1 MSWRS
6 ALRPLS
12 KSITVS
18 EETKRRL
25 EAVKE
30 TIEFRTER
38 RMTITGTV
46 RYLVD
51 YFLLTRDDA
60 RSLALPRVTGGKRRE
75 IFLRRGARERFERAR
90 RILREQ
96 VGRPLTPEETLLL
109 LIDYYRA
116 REGIRDE

>member
-60 RSLALPRVTGGKRRE
+60 RSLALPRVTGGKRR
-75 IFLRRGARERFERAR
+75 R
-90 RILREQ
+90 
-96 VGRPLTPEETLLL
+96 
-109 LIDYYRA
+109 YS
-116 REGIRDE
+116 